1 MQTELVIFWLVL
13 ERATENYTTH
23 W

>member
-1 MQTELVIFWLVL
+1 MQTELVIFWHVL
-13 ERATENYTTH
+13 ERAAENYTTH